1 MAEKRKRIRRQ
12 TVTRSNLI
20 ILVFALVAIAIAAK
34 LVYLQ
39 IVQYDYYHERVM
51 NEITVETEINPER
64 GVITDSN
71 GNILAANATV
81 YLCFISPQDI
91 IDSMTAAEEAKQA
104 AAEAAAKGETT
115 EVSADPDAVDP
126 TVWTAADGTTYTDLK
141 ENQLIARFL
150 SEILEKDYNEIIE
163 KAAKEGRRYEVI
175 AEEIEEEKAEKI
187 REFIDTYDLDREI
200 YLRADTKRFY
210 PGGDL
215 ACHVLGF
222 ANSDGVGVY
231 GLEAYY
237 NNLLEGTGG
246 RYVTAQDARSNEMDF
261 EYETYIDPENGYNIT
276 VTLDSYIQYVL
287 ENEIEATLNENQ
299 AANRVTGIA
308 MNVNTGAILGMA
320 TAPSF
325 DCNDPYTLDELS
337 QKALEAFPGSEDE
350 TETAK
355 NLAKTEILKES
366 PDADQESEGFQSR
379 VLEYYEQNKKELIDR
394 AYSDKYFNLLFEMWK
409 NKAVTELY
417 EPGSTSKIITTA
429 IAFQEKA
436 VSPTD
441 MFTCTGSLQ
450 VDGYPQPIHCHNHD
464 GHGTVTYRRGL
475 QQSCNPTLM
484 QAAFRIGRENYYKY
498 FLDFGYGDITG
509 IDLPNEA
516 ATYYHSYSDFS
527 HVSLAVYSF
536 GQTYKTT
543 PIQQLCAIAAVAN
556 GGNLVTPHLLKE
568 VTDDDGNV
576 IKTYETDIKRQV
588 VSSEVCDTIADIL
601 QEGVATDGG
610 AKNAYVKGYK
620 VAAKT
625 GTSEKIDARDP
636 SGETYLRVGSC
647 VAFAPSDDPEIAVI
661 IVCDEPMGGSVYGSV
676 VAAPYVSDFMAN
688 VLPYLGYEPQYTEAE
703 LSDLEISIRDYS
715 GFDISDAK
723 SDITNRGLRA
733 VVVGSGDKIT
743 GQVPAAGAAIS
754 KDGGKIILY
763 TGGESPKDTVEVPDV
778 SGKTA
783 EQANVILTNAGLN
796 ISISGTTS
804 NSEATIVT
812 QSVEAGA
819 KVPEGTVVEVSVRVL
834 TNAADD

>member
-1 MAEKRKRIRRQ
+1 MAEKRTRIRRK

-20 ILVFALVAIAIAAK
+20 VFIFAAVAVAIVAK

-39 IVQYDYYHERVM
+39 IVQYDYYHEKVM

-64 GVITDSN
+64 GVIYDTN
-71 GNILAANATV
+71 GNILAANSTV

-91 IDSMTAAEEAKQA
+91 IDSMAAAEEAKA
-104 AAEAAAKGETT
+104 AALEAAAKGEPVKTPD
-115 EVSADPDAVDP
+115 EDEADP
-126 TVWTAADGTTYTDLK
+126 TTWTSEDGTVYTDLT
-141 ENQLIARFL
+141 ENKLISRFL
-150 SEILEKDYNEIIE
+150 SETLGVDYSKVMEKT
-163 KAAKEGRRYEVI
+163 AKEGRRYEVI
-175 AEEIEEEKAEKI
+175 ADEIEEEKAQKI
-187 REFIDTYDLDREI
+187 REFINTYDLDREI

-215 ACHVLGF
+215 ASHVLGF
-222 ANSDGVGVY
+222 TNSDGVGIY

-276 VTLDSYIQYVL
+276 TTIDSYIQYML
-287 ENEIEATLNENQ
+287 ENEIEMTLNENQ

-308 MNVNTGAILGMA
+308 MNVNTGAVLGMA

-325 DCNDPYTLDELS
+325 DCNDPYQLDTLS
-337 QKALEAFPGSEDE
+337 QNALAAFPGSEDE
-350 TETAK
+350 TAAIEA
-355 NLAKTEILKES
+355 LAIKAVLKDT
-366 PDADQESEGFQSR
+366 PDADRDSDSFKSAVQAYIRS
-379 VLEYYEQNKKELIDR
+379 NKKELTDQ
-394 AYSDKYFNLLFEMWK
+394 AYSDEYFNLLFEMWK

-429 IAFQEKA
+429 MAFQEKV
-436 VSPTD
+436 VSPGD
-441 MFTCTGSLQ
+441 YFTCTGELAIT
-450 VDGYPQPIHCHNHD
+450 GYPKPIHCHNHA
-464 GHGTVTYRRGL
+464 GHGTVTFTRGL

-484 QAAFRIGRENYYKY
+484 QTAFRIGRENFYKY
-498 FLDFGYGDITG
+498 FLDFGYGDVTG

-516 ATYYHSYSDFS
+516 ATYYHSYSDFTN
-527 HVSLAVYSF
+527 VSLAVYSF

-543 PIQQLCAIAAVAN
+543 AIQQLCAISAVAN
-556 GGNLVTPHLLKE
+556 GGNLVTPHLLKD

-576 IKTYETDIKRQV
+576 IRSYETDVKRQV
-588 VSSEVCDTIADIL
+588 VSPAVCETIAGIL

-625 GTSEKIDARDP
+625 GTSEKIDAKDP

-647 VAFAPSDDPEIAVI
+647 VAFAPADDPEIAVI
-661 IVCDEPMGGSVYGSV
+661 IICDEPMGGSVYGSV
-676 VAAPYVSDFMAN
+676 VAAPYVSDFLSN
-688 VLPYLGYEPQYTEAE
+688 VLPYLGYEPQYTEKE
-703 LSDLEISIRDYS
+703 LNDLEISIRDYKD
-715 GFDISDAK
+715 FDISDAK

-733 VVVGSGDKIT
+733 VVIGNGETIT
-743 GQVPAAGAAIS
+743 GQVPAAGATIA
-754 KDGGKIILY
+754 KDGGKVILY
-763 TGGESPKDTVEVPDV
+763 TGGESPKDTVDVPDV
-778 SGKTA
+778 TGKTA
-783 EQANVILTNAGLN
+783 EQANLVLTNAGLN
-796 ISISGTTS
+796 VSISGTTS
-804 NSEATIVT
+804 NAEATVVT
-812 QSVEAGA
+812 QSVAAGE

>member
-1 MAEKRKRIRRQ
+1 MAEKRKRIRRK

-20 ILVFALVAIAIAAK
+20 IAVFAAVALAIVAK

-39 IVQYDYYHERVM
+39 VFQYDYYHKLVM

-64 GVITDSN
+64 GVIYDTN
-71 GNILAANATV
+71 GNILAANSTV

-91 IDSMTAAEEAKQA
+91 IDKMKVDTAQTKESSSDKEP
-104 AAEAAAKGETT
+104 
-115 EVSADPDAVDP
+115 V
-126 TVWTAADGTTYTDLK
+126 VWTAADGTVYTDIG
-141 ENQLIARFL
+141 EDQLIARFL
-150 SEILEKDYNEIIE
+150 SQTLEVEYSDVME

-175 AEEIEEEKAEKI
+175 ADEIEEDKAKLV
-187 REFIDTYDLDREI
+187 REFIDTYDLSREI
-200 YLRADTKRFY
+200 YLVADTKRYY

-215 ACHVLGF
+215 ASHVIGF

-237 NNLLEGTGG
+237 NNLLEGTSG
-246 RYVTAQDARSNEMDF
+246 RYVTAQDARNNEMDF
-261 EYETYIDPENGYNIT
+261 EYETFIDAENGYNLT
-276 VTLDSYIQYVL
+276 TTLDSYIQYVL
-287 ENEIEATLNENQ
+287 ENELEMTLNENQ

-308 MNVNTGAILGMA
+308 MNVKTGAILGMA

-325 DCNDPYTLDELS
+325 DCNDPYRLDDLS
-337 QKALEAFPGSEDE
+337 QAELAGFSGSEDE
-350 TETAK
+350 KEAVDK
-355 NLAKTEILKES
+355 LAEKKYAAENPDGDKES
-366 PDADQESEGFQSR
+366 DVYKAAVEAYR
-379 VLEYYEQNKKELIDR
+379 NQNSATLAEE
-394 AYSDKYFNLLFEMWK
+394 AYTEKYFNLLFEMWK

-429 IAFQEKA
+429 MVFQEQA

-441 MFTCTGSLQ
+441 MFTCTGSLKI
-450 VDGYPQPIHCHNHD
+450 DGYAKPIHCHKHD

-484 QAAFRIGRENYYKY
+484 QAAMRLGREKFYQY
-498 FLDFGYGDITG
+498 FIDFGYGDTTG

-516 ATYYHSYSDFS
+516 KTYFHSYADFS
-527 HVSLAVYSF
+527 NVSLAVYSF

-543 PIQQLCAIAAVAN
+543 PLQQLTAISAVAN

-576 IKTYETDIKRQV
+576 IKSYDTKVKRQV
-588 VSSEVCDTIADIL
+588 VSSDVCKTIADIL

-625 GTSEKIDARDP
+625 GTSEKIDERDP
-636 SGETYLRVGSC
+636 TGETYLRVGSC
-647 VAFAPSDDPEIAVI
+647 VAFAPADDPEIAVI
-661 IVCDEPMGGSVYGSV
+661 IVVDEPMGGSVYGSV
-676 VAAPYVSDFMAN
+676 VAAPYVSDFLSN
-688 VLPYLGYEPQYTEAE
+688 VLPYLGYEPQYTDDE
-703 LSDLEISIRDYS
+703 LADIEISIRDYS
-715 GFDISDAK
+715 GFDISSAK
-723 SDITNRGLRA
+723 SDITNKGLRA
-733 VVVGSGDKIT
+733 VVVGSGDTVT
-743 GQVPAAGAAIS
+743 GQVPAAGSTVS

-763 TGGESPKDTVEVPDV
+763 TGGEEPKDTVEVPDV

-783 EQANVILTNAGLN
+783 EQANIILTNAGLN
-796 ISISGTTS
+796 VSITGTTS
-804 NSEATIVT
+804 NADATIVA
-812 QSVEAGA
+812 QSVEAGS
-819 KVPEGTVVEVSVRVL
+819 KVPEGTVVEVTVRVL

>member
-1 MAEKRKRIRRQ
+1 MAEKRKRIRRK
-12 TVTRSNLI
+12 TVTRSNI
-20 ILVFALVAIAIAAK
+20 IIAVFAAAAVAIAVK

-39 IVQYDYYHERVM
+39 IINYDYYHEKVM

-64 GVITDSN
+64 GVIYDTN
-71 GNILAANATV
+71 GNILAANSTV

-91 IDSMTAAEEAKQA
+91 IDTMDKAQKEQ
-104 AAEAAAKGETT
+104 EAAAAAAAAGEKTEQKDAKSTDRTT
-115 EVSADPDAVDP
+115 
-126 TVWTAADGTTYTDLK
+126 WTSADGTTYSDLK

-150 SEILEKDYNEIIE
+150 SETLDVEYDKIIE

-175 AEEIEEEKAEKI
+175 AEEIEEENAKKI
-187 REFIDTYDLDREI
+187 REFIDKYDLDREI
-200 YLRADTKRFY
+200 YLRADTKRYY

-215 ACHVLGF
+215 ASHVLGF
-222 ANSDGVGVY
+222 TNSDGVGVY

-276 VTLDSYIQYVL
+276 TTIDSYIQYVL
-287 ENEIEATLNENQ
+287 ENELEMTLNENQ

-308 MNVNTGAILGMA
+308 MNVKTGAILGMA

-325 DCNDPYTLDELS
+325 DCNDPYGLDELS
-337 QKALEAFPGSEDE
+337 QKVLAEFPGSEEE
-350 TETAK
+350 TETAQK
-355 NLAKTEILKES
+355 LAKAEVEKEN
-366 PDADQESEGFQSR
+366 PDADKESEEFAAKINS
-379 VLEYYEQNKKELIDR
+379 YYQANKAELAKR

-409 NKAVTELY
+409 NKAITELY

-429 IAFQEKA
+429 MAFQEKA
-436 VSPTD
+436 VSPSD
-441 MFTCTGSLQ
+441 MFTCTGSLK
-450 VDGYPQPIHCHNHD
+450 VDGYPRPIHCHKHE
-464 GHGTVTYRRGL
+464 GHGTVTYARGL

-484 QAAFRIGRENYYKY
+484 QAAMRLGREKFYKY
-498 FLDFGYGDITG
+498 FIDFGYGDVTG

-516 ATYYHSYSDFS
+516 ATYYHKYADFS
-527 HVSLAVYSF
+527 NVSLAVYSF

-543 PIQQLCAIAAVAN
+543 PIQQLTAISAVAN

-568 VTDDDGNV
+568 VTDDEGNV
-576 IKTYETDIKRQV
+576 IKSYGTDVKRQV
-588 VSSEVCDTIADIL
+588 VSTDVCKTIADIL

-636 SGETYLRVGSC
+636 TGETYLRVGSC
-647 VAFAPSDDPEIAVI
+647 VAFAPADDPEIAVI
-661 IVCDEPMGGSVYGSV
+661 IVVDEPMGGSVYGSV
-676 VAAPYVSDFMAN
+676 VAAPYVSDFLSN
-688 VLPYLGYEPQYTEAE
+688 VLPYMGYEPQYTEKE
-703 LSDLEISIRDYS
+703 LSDLEVSIRDYS
-715 GFDISDAK
+715 GFDVTTAK
-723 SDITNRGLRA
+723 SDITNRGIRA
-733 VVVGSGDKIT
+733 VVVGSGDTIT
-743 GQVPAAGAAIS
+743 GQVPAAGCTIA

-778 SGKTA
+778 SGKNA
-783 EQANVILTNAGLN
+783 EQANLILTNAGLN
-796 ISISGTTS
+796 ISITGTTS
-804 NSEATIVT
+804 NADATIVS
-812 QSVEAGA
+812 QSVAAGT
-819 KVPEGTVVEVSVRVL
+819 KVPEGTVVEVSVRVM